1 MATMTTDRN
10 DTRSTTSTT
19 NYRRTLSASTL
30 IGDSVKNREGENLG
44 NLKEIMLDVQSGRI
58 AYGVLESGSVL
69 GMGGKLFAIP
79 FEAFTVDEQNHK
91 LILNV
96 DKETIKSAEGFD
108 KNNWP
113 DTADPQWAQKIHSHY
128 AYNSYLER
136 R

>member
-19 NYRRTLSASTL
+19 NYRRTLSAGTL

-69 GMGGKLFAIP
+69 GLGGKLFAIP

-96 DKETIKSAEGFD
+96 DKETIKNAEGFD

-113 DTADPQWAQKIHSHY
+113 DTADPQWAQKTHDY
-128 AYNSYLER
+128 YGYTSYLER